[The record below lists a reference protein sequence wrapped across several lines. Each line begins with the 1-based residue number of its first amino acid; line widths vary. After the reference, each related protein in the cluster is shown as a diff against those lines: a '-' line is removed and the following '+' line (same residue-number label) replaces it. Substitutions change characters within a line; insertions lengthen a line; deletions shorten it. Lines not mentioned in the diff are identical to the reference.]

1 MTRIFHSQITFREES
16 QTGWLHSWIL
26 RSAAAYSTHIHTCI
40 HQGCIKPPP
49 LAYIHV
55 TCLPLSMLVQV
66 NAVVVGFD
74 KHFSHSKLLKAC
86 SYLKRPSC
94 HFLATNE
101 DPVLPANSDIVLPGR
116 FSELRNYAN

>member
-1 MTRIFHSQITFREES
+1 M
-16 QTGWLHSWIL
+16 
-26 RSAAAYSTHIHTCI
+26 
-40 HQGCIKPPP
+40 
-49 LAYIHV
+49 LA
-55 TCLPLSMLVQV
+55 QV

-101 DPVLPANSDIVLPGR
+101 DPVLPAHSDIVLPGR
-116 FSELRNYAN
+116 FPELRNNTN